1 MVLRFGSQKRGGSG
15 RMSTV
20 LTDGGK
26 SGDDGRE
33 TGIRRALSGQ
43 GHHVGAQLHHP
54 GAEGET
60 DEEVNLEPAAGGPLY
75 ASQAL

>member
-1 MVLRFGSQKRGGSG
+1 
-15 RMSTV
+15 
-20 LTDGGK
+20 
-26 SGDDGRE
+26 
-33 TGIRRALSGQ
+33 
-43 GHHVGAQLHHP
+43 VGAQLHHP